1 MPVRRQSR
9 SAAAVVAA
17 SLLLAVA
24 CGGVQTAVCGLSG
37 YTTDI
42 QDDLHAL
49 VALDAELVVQ
59 DGTPENAAAL
69 VALDSLEGT
78 SAAAQATLDA
88 ATDDEVGPVVREAF
102 QAVIDASEDSAADFR
117 QAIESGNPNQ
127 VESAQEGAQLAS
139 DAIGAFQTVIDG
151 LGIDCP
157 GASGAPSEV
166 PSASAAPSVA
176 PTPVVTPVPT
186 PVPPTASPEP
196 TETPEPAE
204 TPEPEDTPS
213 PTAVPTATPA
223 PTPTATPTASPTP
236 TATPSPSASQSQSAS
251 PEPSPSP
258 SGEGDDQGG
267 GLLPWIIL
275 LGLLGTGAA
284 AVVLW
289 YNQRNQPPSDTLGGP
304 DDLEVPPTGPPT
316 GPPPPGPPPPA
327 SPPPAAPPPGSPPA
341 G

>member
-1 MPVRRQSR
+1 MPVRRPSR
-9 SAAAVVAA
+9 SAATVVVA

-24 CGGVQTAVCGLSG
+24 CGGVQSAVCGLSG

-42 QDDLHAL
+42 QDDLDAL

-69 VALDSLEGT
+69 AALDSLEAT

-117 QAIESGNPNQ
+117 QAIETGNPNQ
-127 VESAQEGAQLAS
+127 VEAAQEGAQLAS

-157 GASGAPSEV
+157 GASSAPSEV
-166 PSASAAPSVA
+166 ASTSAAPSVA

-186 PVPPTASPEP
+186 PVPPTATPEP
-196 TETPEPAE
+196 TETPEPVE

-213 PTAVPTATPA
+213 PTAAPTATPA
-223 PTPTATPTASPTP
+223 PTPTATPTPSPTP
-236 TATPSPSASQSQSAS
+236 TATPSPSLSPSASPSESAS

-258 SGEGDDQGG
+258 SGEGDDEGG
-267 GLLPWIIL
+267 GLLPWIIV

-289 YNQRNQPPSDTLGGP
+289 YNQRNQPPTDTLGGP
-304 DDLEVPPTGPPT
+304 DDLEVPPTGPPA
-316 GPPPPGPPPPA
+316 GP
-327 SPPPAAPPPGSPPA
+327 PPPAAPPPGAPPPGGPPA